1 LPCAE
6 IKPRGPHC
14 HDEKL
19 HVDKFLH
26 DTSKNCV
33 RKTVVRLPAHTA
45 RAPTISSAAD
55 RHLLIG
61 TIDTTEK
68 TGGRVRRATS
78 LDFSQESEWHI
89 PTTSTCFP
97 VPHPNLH
104 NNRNRDTYSNAHAN
118 L

>member
-1 LPCAE
+1 M
-6 IKPRGPHC
+6 
-14 HDEKL
+14 
-19 HVDKFLH
+19 H

-78 LDFSQESEWHI
+78 LDFSQKSEWHI
-89 PTTSTCFP
+89 PTTSICFP
-97 VPHPNLH
+97 VPHPNYTTTATETPIATTMPIIEKRYFL
-104 NNRNRDTYSNAHAN
+104 RISKIFT
-118 L
+118 LP